1 MKATEIIE
9 VLKDFGADSDGKW
22 VKRLKEAVNIEIA
35 SSLRFSTAKDVEEFR
50 KSITSY
56 VMRCYDPSAV
66 ELVLKLVNTSY
77 EGMILEA
84 IERFSEENKERYEEE
99 KK

>member
-1 MKATEIIE
+1 MKAEEIIE

-66 ELVLKLVNTSY
+66 SLVLKLVNTSY